1 MDFYIWGK
9 ALHLVAVIYW
19 MAGLLYLPRLYVYH
33 SKAVPGGELEAAL
46 LIQERRLLKII
57 MNPAMIVAFILGLY
71 LVGKN
76 ISMGTIGNGAGGWLI
91 AKLFLVFGLMGYHM
105 VMAGDRKKFERGER
119 PRSEKT
125 YRMLNEIPALVTI
138 PIVIFA
144 IVKPF

>member
-1 MDFYIWGK
+1 MDLYVWAK
-9 ALHLVAVIYW
+9 ALHLIAVIFW

-33 SKAVPGGELEAAL
+33 SGAKPGGELEAVL

-57 MNPAMIVAFILGLY
+57 MNPSMIVAFILGLY
-71 LVGKN
+71 LIVKN
-76 ISMGTIGNGAGGWLI
+76 VAMGSLGLWLI
-91 AKLFLVFGLMGYHM
+91 IKLALVFGLMGYHM

-125 YRMLNEIPALVTI
+125 YRLLNEIPALVTI
-138 PIVIFA
+138 PVVILA